1 MEDDSELSRASPE
14 SGVFPVDVMGEVPSL
29 NKDRS
34 PDLCSELTID
44 QGLCLTVGVGVDFN
58 LKCFRESASSEIDT
72 YL

>member
-14 SGVFPVDVMGEVPSL
+14 SGVFPVDVIGEVPSL

-44 QGLCLTVGVGVDFN
+44 HGRCLTVGVGVDFN
-58 LKCFRESASSEIDT
+58 LKCFKESPSSKSIK
-72 YL
+72 